1 MKYASAVRV
10 ATALLVCAT
19 ASSCASSFPSL
30 NGGLDQRYGVANGH
44 PERAY
49 VPAYRGWTMNYGE
62 RQAEKKAIAQ
72 DMPFA
77 PVRPTGL

>member
-1 MKYASAVRV
+1 MTFSSFVRV
-10 ATALLVCAT
+10 AAVFAVCASA
-19 ASSCASSFPSL
+19 ASCTSSFPSL
-30 NGGLDQRYGVANGH
+30 NGGLDQRYAAANGH

-62 RQAEKKAIAQ
+62 RQAEKKAISQ

-77 PVRPTGL
+77 AVRPSGL